1 MNLKLRLNIII
12 TLILLLI
19 ILIGAVVTIKN
30 VANNI
35 QAEIASTAILALH
48 TFDAEI
54 LGLRLNNPSL
64 IKDRFV
70 FHLRDLKNV
79 RHLKI
84 DFFDN
89 AGKLQDSNRVKIDSQ
104 QNQAP
109 AWFVNTMD
117 SVTGKLPSTRQSV
130 FISDRLVGELV
141 ITPDVSYEINEEW
154 QATKSILVL
163 LSIFFL
169 VVNIVVYIAVN
180 IALRPIDNILT
191 ALTELE
197 SGNLNSRL
205 PKFTLPELSN
215 ISDKFNIMA
224 ATLQSSIDNNH
235 HLSQQLIRL
244 QEDERKNLAQ
254 ELHDEIGQ
262 HLTAIYMDA
271 SVIKDA
277 KTIATA
283 QESAT
288 AIDTVVR
295 QMMEI
300 VHTMLQRL
308 RPSDLDELGLEVAL
322 KELISAWLT
331 RNPNIQLN
339 FHISGSFID
348 LDDTLLVSIYR
359 LVQEC
364 LTNIARHANA
374 NNITICIKK
383 DNNQINM
390 MIADNGNGFDHTIK
404 PKGFGLLGMRERVE
418 GLAGKFEIT
427 TAINKGVII
436 NIELPSDIKEK
447 Q

>member
-1 MNLKLRLNIII
+1 MNLKLRLNVII
-12 TLILLLI
+12 TLILLLV

-30 VANNI
+30 AANNI
-35 QAEIASTAILALH
+35 QAEIASTAILALQM
-48 TFDAEI
+48 FDAEI
-54 LGLRLNNPSL
+54 LGLRVKNSSL
-64 IKDRFV
+64 IKGRFV

-89 AGKLQDSNRVKIDSQ
+89 FGKLQDSNRVKIGSQ

-109 AWFVNTMD
+109 AWFVNAMD
-117 SVTGKLPSTRQSV
+117 AVTGKLPSTRQSV
-130 FISDRLVGELV
+130 FMADGRVGELV
-141 ITPDVSYEINEEW
+141 ITPDISYEINEEW
-154 QATKSILVL
+154 QATKGILVL

-180 IALRPIDNILT
+180 IALRPIDDILT

-197 SGNLNSRL
+197 SGNLKSRL
-205 PKFTLPELSN
+205 PKFTLPELSS

-224 ATLQSSIDNNH
+224 ETLQSSIENNH
-235 HLSQQLIRL
+235 HLSQQLMRL

-262 HLTAIYMDA
+262 HLTAIRMDVA
-271 SVIKDA
+271 VIKGA
-277 KTIATA
+277 KTIDTA

-288 AIDTVVR
+288 AIDVVVR
-295 QMMEI
+295 RMMEI
-300 VHTMLQRL
+300 VRTILQRL

-331 RNPNIQLN
+331 RNPDIHLD
-339 FHISGSFID
+339 FHISGNFID
-348 LDDTLLVSIYR
+348 LDDALLISIYR

-374 NNITICIKK
+374 NSITISIEK
-383 DNNQINM
+383 NNSQINM
-390 MIADNGNGFDHTIK
+390 MVTDNGNGFDHTIK

-418 GLAGKFEIT
+418 GLAGKFKLT

-436 NIELPSDIKEK
+436 NIELPSGIKRKE
-447 Q
+447 

>member
-1 MNLKLRLNIII
+1 M
-12 TLILLLI
+12 
-19 ILIGAVVTIKN
+19 VTIKN

>member
-1 MNLKLRLNIII
+1 M
-12 TLILLLI
+12 
-19 ILIGAVVTIKN
+19 VTIKN

-89 AGKLQDSNRVKIDSQ
+89 AGKLQDSNHVKIDSQ

>member
-89 AGKLQDSNRVKIDSQ
+89 AGKLQDSNHVKIDSQ